1 MVESLEKITREGSE
15 KQLEEKEK
23 SEGYGKFGW
32 KEYVLIGATITAI
45 ALGYLVYCIKSVE
58 SQVPEQ
64 AGKTIVSL
72 IEPLGDLK

>member
-1 MVESLEKITREGSE
+1 MVKSLEKITGEESGT
-15 KQLEEKEK
+15 QLKENEER
-23 SEGYGKFGW
+23 GYGKFGW
-32 KEYVLIGATITAI
+32 KEYALIVATITAI